1 MEDLFGLEDD
11 DDDIRANAL
20 GSDSILDTP
29 SKNVE
34 GFRDFVKSGGAQK
47 RQANQD
53 NLIGFK
59 DFVKSEGENHRKQQA
74 NLALFNASSQNP
86 DQAAKDLSIAQAENL
101 PVEVI
106 QSDRPFYTAQDQFN
120 KSLNDSLD
128 LPSTRSWLANNQEYA
143 PLAQDT
149 LAQLGLIEKSVR
161 NLVGATVGLAGMSGA
176 SAGTSVAITSRVMER
191 LPLPEFIDPLWEGL
205 EYVGESL
212 ESGGDVVVDFSQ
224 DRIQSQDNKFDMTVA
239 GFGQMLGQMG
249 ALKYSAK
256 LAWPLMFAMGMYES
270 RRLIEDDPDSAG
282 SSQGIQDLEVILGGA
297 ETAITEMVS
306 TYAQLK
312 LFKVPAAM
320 GVTNKLKAN
329 LITLAGGAASEGLQ
343 ETMESMLRDYVHS
356 TLSADDEYEL
366 EDSFGQ
372 SIKEGE
378 IGSYVGLVTQLFL
391 NGIRGTRARRDK
403 KFFDD
408 LNKAS
413 EDQPLKDRSQK
424 AYESMAE
431 AVTEHISQDNET
443 GEPITEFHV
452 NAETFKQ
459 TMAELDATPE
469 QIELMFPGMT
479 EQLDEAI
486 LENDDVTVPVANFVG
501 RVAGSDVGN
510 ALSPHLRRD
519 GNALS
524 LTEQIAAEKEAGS
537 FTDIITKGAEKII
550 ADQKTTEEFKASANE
565 VKNIIEGQ
573 LNAAGRFSKDVNK
586 KYAEFVRDFYITQ
599 AQATGISPSEYYE
612 RYPYKVSDGSIPA
625 TSDADVL
632 TQAKNAGYLGADP
645 SEASE
650 WLRAVAKGLDMSLE
664 GRMERARE
672 MGFDIDEL
680 RYHGTDAAFDSFDI
694 KAERVNRAQN
704 LEGIYTTNRKDSAEG
719 YGDNLLTLL
728 IKKGK
733 VADGDVMPNQAMIDK
748 YEELLIEEGSYTREE
763 SDGKGGF
770 KINDW
775 FYKEILPAYAETGRM
790 KPNLPGSLKTEVL
803 KAGGYTSAK
812 DGPETVNFYAND
824 VRSIDAAFDPDYADS
839 SNLLAQARSKIADA
853 KAMGF
858 DVDNPVIRTDG
869 FKVID
874 SYRGPTYFVTPDYAG
889 DTDGIYHFTEQYAK
903 ALREGPQNLK
913 GAEVDSTLS
922 DKNYVIPEANSFFIR
937 VKNTATVKDLQDAG
951 WPEKTSVSHLTDEM
965 IEALEAKGFD
975 SAKGGI
981 DNVYGDEII
990 VFDPKNIRSVDAM
1003 FDPSQ
1008 SDSSNLLAQPA
1019 IRRKNKRLKPG
1030 KKKVTVKE
1038 VGEFFDE
1045 LHLKKN
1051 GEVWSYDN
1059 PEHVRQVTNRLNAE
1073 FRYQMEEDVMGL
1085 GWYDEDFA
1093 NTLELTMKIIPELR
1107 DNPPLQRLLS
1117 VVAAILSNGNKAK
1130 KNWEYAAE
1138 SMVHFLDEGSFPLRN
1153 PDSGKVYGIRGQN
1166 ISKHLDLLNK
1176 MVADLGVD
1184 QTSELM
1190 LQPHTIK
1197 ELRVIKK
1204 KYGGGAIEG
1213 VQTDIR
1219 LGVVMFGEKIGPFM
1233 MNMNGIH
1240 EVTIDS
1246 WMTRQANRHFGKMV
1260 DHTGNESTGLTGAP
1274 KNAKERAVM
1283 KKMINAVAKRN
1294 KVTPQDAQAVLW
1306 YYEQQL
1312 FSSLGTNSTPEAF
1325 SDGAKTWINKREQ
1338 EGKRRSESGEQ
1349 LIRQANEDQNAER
1362 EGVFNQTAR
1371 VQAQLSRAS
1380 EIINIPGIGDVEFG
1394 IYDKAVEAAKSYA
1407 KKSGIEYQEVEER
1420 IPVSRERAE
1429 KIAREFDLMEHRPN
1443 DPDVAAAY
1451 DALIKETLAQFE
1463 TVLETGLKIE
1473 FFTGEDPYP
1482 NTPREAILDVIED
1495 NHLWVYPTEPSSFG
1509 NDGAFDDSNNP
1520 LLQETEFVIDGR
1532 VLLANDVFRITHDYF
1547 GHIKNGNGFRAGGE
1561 ENAWQSHAGMYSPL
1575 ARRALTTET
1584 RGQNSWANYGPHGD
1598 RNRTA
1603 KTEDTIFA
1611 DQKIGLLPEWVS
1623 NEQRQT
1629 DKTRLER
1636 HRRLLGERL
1645 QGAIRADGR
1654 IDLAHFTNEEFDRTD
1669 PSRGGTGADRRS
1681 RFGIQNGT
1689 FFGVTSAVQNGY
1701 RFEEVTGRT
1710 AKFTSIAPES
1720 VYAVEDDYLELVQ
1733 RFPAGNIDI
1742 DGTLDALVENG
1753 FSAVFLES
1761 PTHGKVIVARDPL
1774 QIEESRDITQQ
1785 EMSGAAPIKSTMLE
1799 QGDVF
1804 NQTKVEQTDTAEFKE
1819 WAGTDQVID
1828 SDEINSTDFSGEG
1841 PFVMKGFHATT
1852 HDVQE
1857 FDSSVKGNPDGQFGQ
1872 VNYFTSSDYDAET
1885 NYLAD
1890 GTDLTSR
1897 IESRTERLEQELED
1911 SLGDDF
1917 YDLKTIARIDRIEE
1931 VTGTRISPIYVRE
1944 ISMAAEELAKKEL
1957 VGDGSQVMEVY
1968 LKTEKPFVVS
1978 ESPGG
1983 TPILELFNY
1992 ETVNNAS
1999 IEQAAEQSGI
2009 DDAVL
2014 RDLIEKGDSAG
2025 YRNATNEEQEALD
2038 LVESLRWEIQEQE
2051 SEEVFQAIRDVA
2063 IRYDIDGA
2071 ELLGDLY
2078 GKLSDELSDG
2088 SVEHGLLEGILR
2100 ENKDLTGAYDYDN
2113 GESVGNN
2120 IIRDIIKE
2128 LGYDS
2133 IILKDA
2139 EQRFSG
2145 MEMAQ
2150 GTSHIHIFDAN
2161 NTNIKSVDNAGTF
2174 DPANPNIYA
2183 QPGWHGTGNGIFDK
2197 FSLEA
2202 MGTGEGAQA
2211 YGWGMYFAGKRS
2223 IAEWYRDKLS
2233 GGQWDIFF
2241 NGKKLGSPSSIRNSF
2256 MMLLYK
2262 TPTNPDEFI
2271 AAQVGFIKSD
2281 PLVMD
2286 AISDGSATWSEVLHE
2301 EVGRALDMDG
2311 TKDFAS
2317 EVHAKIDGFDVDSVE
2332 VKFKGELYEVNLPE
2346 DSELMVWD
2354 GMLKN
2359 MSAPVQEKIKAA
2371 ILSIGAPPDGLV
2383 INLDGT
2389 VDPDISGRIVY
2400 EYISE
2405 HFRENA
2411 VFAYP
2416 ALTDIGDDVWDET
2429 EKDTSL
2435 LLNKHGI
2442 PGLMYEDGTSR
2453 GNKKGTTSNYV
2464 IWDEEVVTIES
2475 VNDEK
2480 RQAEL
2485 LEQNKR
2491 DAVRGTFDPSK
2502 LLTTLNEDADY
2513 TTFLHESAHFF
2524 LTVYADQAG
2533 QENAPLRTT
2542 EDMQTLLDWFGVKD
2556 LATWNSMSVDEQRK
2570 FHEQFA
2576 MSFEGYLME
2585 GKAPSVKMQGL
2596 FDRFA
2601 AWLRNAYRSIKDLNE
2616 IFKKEFGYDMPI
2628 MTGEVRQVMDRMLA
2642 SEDQITQAKEVQN
2655 MMPMYENQEDSDMD
2669 DEEWTDYKAAQ
2680 QEADDAANMKLGQD
2694 NARQVK
2700 WLSNAK
2706 SKIIA
2711 RMQSKVRGLRKE
2723 AREDIAAEVTSQPV
2737 YRAVQFFRRGEIVNE
2752 EGEIEKVEEHKL
2764 DSTAIK
2770 EFYEDTPVDEVPDL
2784 GNLKGMTKQGGI
2796 APDVAAQL
2804 MNYPTVD
2811 EMIKDLT
2818 EAKPVKQE
2826 IDEQV
2831 DAFMLENHGELMDQ
2845 KAIDAAVDSALHTEA
2860 RSRLL
2865 STELRHLAKSGQ
2877 PVRVLTEAAKR
2888 SAQLR
2893 LEGKKFVDVRPKKYI
2908 AAEARSSKAVF
2919 NALQRGDTEGA
2930 IQAKREQLLNN
2941 QLAIESQKIVDE
2953 FEKGRVRAN
2962 KSQKKSAQKKMRGEF
2977 LLQLNHLYGRF
2988 DLRKS
2993 VSLKEQTE
3001 ERKPIADWITAETEK
3016 MAAAMPGLPG
3026 WILDDSLKKSYKQM
3040 NILEFRDLMDSVTQ
3054 LETLARREENM
3065 YQAVRNQTYEQEI
3078 SSILAEFEEAN
3089 PDVFEEPGVPKRYR
3103 KDDKPY
3109 NERLRDNRW
3118 SGLDGE
3124 LINVENLLDMM
3135 TGGKGKKVFES
3146 LFSRISKA
3154 QDNRNE
3160 LMLKIGNML
3169 NDVTNAYTLAE
3180 RHNMSGSRSE
3190 KGWQTSTGRYVTRE
3204 NRIMVGVY
3212 NGSVEGQQRLRD
3224 GNGYT
3229 EVEMEEII
3237 DSLEEKDV
3245 NLIKKFWQ
3253 ISEEVIW
3260 PRLKA
3265 VDERTVGIAAPKV
3278 IATPYMTRFGE
3289 VGGGYAPL
3297 VYDGDMD
3304 VRVYELNNEKSV
3316 GDLLGGLVHTA
3327 ATARSASH
3335 ERLDAVDKHLD
3346 LRLTSMTSKLNETVH
3361 DVTHREAIA
3370 DTYRLLQ
3377 DDKVAQVIK
3386 TLSGPKV
3393 YRAITNR
3400 VRMVARKPHQPTGF
3414 LDTALWHIRKNTLIG
3429 MMGYSFNTVA
3439 INLLGVSPMIGKVGG
3454 GRYLRALAKITTTY
3468 FDEEN
3473 GAYDDSEVKNAYNW
3487 VLEKS
3492 QYMRNRLASIDR
3504 DLNESVS
3511 TIASKGSFMPKMT
3524 MMFAPLGMMDRIV
3537 TMPGWIAGYELGLEK
3552 YDGDETAAVEFA
3564 DRVVRGSQGAGRP
3577 WDLAQ
3582 ITSDDSA
3589 LGGKFAKNFTMFYNF
3604 FSAQLGT
3611 MRVQSNIAGR
3621 QISDGDI
3628 ARAAMTVAHSILYV
3642 IVIPSTLEALARG
3655 QCGDDPDAADYGY
3668 CAVRSSALFTGA
3680 FFPIIRSMVPAIIHD
3695 FDSDTMSFGVQLSPI
3710 ESSLKTISSMPGA
3723 AFDIATGEPTKADWR
3738 NLLKGTGYITGLPSA
3753 QAWRSIDAY
3762 IQLMDG
3768 DSDDWTDLLTGVPY
3782 D

>member
-161 NLVGATVGLAGMSGA
+161 NLVGATVGLAGMSAA

-356 TLSADDEYEL
+356 ALSADDEYEL

-839 SNLLAQARSKIADA
+839 SNLLAQ
-853 KAMGF
+853 
-858 DVDNPVIRTDG
+858 
-869 FKVID
+869 
-874 SYRGPTYFVTPDYAG
+874 
-889 DTDGIYHFTEQYAK
+889 
-903 ALREGPQNLK
+903 
-913 GAEVDSTLS
+913 
-922 DKNYVIPEANSFFIR
+922 
-937 VKNTATVKDLQDAG
+937 
-951 WPEKTSVSHLTDEM
+951 
-965 IEALEAKGFD
+965 
-975 SAKGGI
+975 
-981 DNVYGDEII
+981 
-990 VFDPKNIRSVDAM
+990 
-1003 FDPSQ
+1003 
-1008 SDSSNLLAQPA
+1008 PA

-1093 NTLELTMKIIPELR
+1093 NTLELTMKIIPDLR

-1584 RGQNSWANYGPHGD
+1584 RGQNSWVNYGPHGD

-1689 FFGVTSAVQNGY
+1689 FFGVTSAVQNRY
-1701 RFEEVTGRT
+1701 RWENVTGRT
-1710 AKFTSIAPES
+1710 AKFASFAPES

-2078 GKLSDELSDG
+2078 EKLSDELSDG
-2088 SVEHGLLEGILR
+2088 SVEHGYLEGILR
-2100 ENKDLTGAYDYDN
+2100 ENEDLTGAYDYDN

-2139 EQRFSG
+2139 EQRFSS
-2145 MEMAQ
+2145 MEMAR
-2150 GTSHIHIFDAN
+2150 GTAHIHIFDAN

-2174 DPANPNIYA
+2174 DPSNPNIYA
-2183 QPGWHGTGNGIFDK
+2183 QPGWHGTPNGIFDK

-2211 YGWGMYFAGKRS
+2211 YGWGMYFAGRRA
-2223 IAEWYRDKLS
+2223 IGEFYRDALS
-2233 GGQWDIFF
+2233 QSDQDYTLRGQTRAEYENGNEHLGIAVKQLGIRTLGQPTGFVVTVEPFEVARQEIIEEMKAEIDLWSTDADID
-2241 NGKKLGSPSSIRNSF
+2241 P
-2256 MMLLYK
+2256 
-2262 TPTNPDEFI
+2262 
-2271 AAQVGFIKSD
+2271 SD
-2281 PLVMD
+2281 PNKEHFKQIDDRNVAELLE
-2286 AISDGSATWSEVLHE
+2286 AIEV
-2301 EVGRALDMDG
+2301 
-2311 TKDFAS
+2311 
-2317 EVHAKIDGFDVDSVE
+2317 VE
-2332 VKFKGELYEVNLPE
+2332 SIESGDITAERKGNLYEVTLPE
-2346 DSELMVWD
+2346 DSDLLYRD
-2354 GMLKN
+2354 AT
-2359 MSAPVQEKIKAA
+2359 MSNQTKGISDKIKVGLKGWAA
-2371 ILSIGAPPDGLV
+2371 KLE
-2383 INLDGT
+2383 INLDTKSKAAEKAHQFASDNPELNNPPVLGNKAGKL
-2389 VDPDISGRIVY
+2389 DIRANRVNNAIFSLQESGVLD
-2400 EYISE
+2400 S
-2405 HFRENA
+2405 
-2411 VFAYP
+2411 
-2416 ALTDIGDDVWDET
+2416 DSSVWDDLTGRDVYKLIVGLMEELAGGPGYT
-2429 EKDTSL
+2429 RGDRSASL
-2435 LLNKHGI
+2435 YLNSLGI
-2442 PGLMYEDGTSR
+2442 PGLRYKDNVSR
-2453 GNKKGTTSNYV
+2453 DSDNDNTDNYV
-2464 IWDEEVVTIES
+2464 IWDEDVVTIES

-2556 LATWNSMSVDEQRK
+2556 LATWNSMSVDEQLK

-2576 MSFEGYLME
+2576 MSFEG
-2585 GKAPSVKMQGL
+2585 
-2596 FDRFA
+2596 
-2601 AWLRNAYRSIKDLNE
+2601 
-2616 IFKKEFGYDMPI
+2616 
-2628 MTGEVRQVMDRMLA
+2628 
-2642 SEDQITQAKEVQN
+2642 
-2655 MMPMYENQEDSDMD
+2655 
-2669 DEEWTDYKAAQ
+2669 
-2680 QEADDAANMKLGQD
+2680 
-2694 NARQVK
+2694 
-2700 WLSNAK
+2700 
-2706 SKIIA
+2706 
-2711 RMQSKVRGLRKE
+2711 
-2723 AREDIAAEVTSQPV
+2723 
-2737 YRAVQFFRRGEIVNE
+2737 
-2752 EGEIEKVEEHKL
+2752 
-2764 DSTAIK
+2764 
-2770 EFYEDTPVDEVPDL
+2770 
-2784 GNLKGMTKQGGI
+2784 
-2796 APDVAAQL
+2796 
-2804 MNYPTVD
+2804 
-2811 EMIKDLT
+2811 
-2818 EAKPVKQE
+2818 
-2826 IDEQV
+2826 
-2831 DAFMLENHGELMDQ
+2831 
-2845 KAIDAAVDSALHTEA
+2845 
-2860 RSRLL
+2860 
-2865 STELRHLAKSGQ
+2865 
-2877 PVRVLTEAAKR
+2877 
-2888 SAQLR
+2888 
-2893 LEGKKFVDVRPKKYI
+2893 
-2908 AAEARSSKAVF
+2908 
-2919 NALQRGDTEGA
+2919 
-2930 IQAKREQLLNN
+2930 
-2941 QLAIESQKIVDE
+2941 
-2953 FEKGRVRAN
+2953 
-2962 KSQKKSAQKKMRGEF
+2962 
-2977 LLQLNHLYGRF
+2977 
-2988 DLRKS
+2988 
-2993 VSLKEQTE
+2993 
-3001 ERKPIADWITAETEK
+3001 
-3016 MAAAMPGLPG
+3016 
-3026 WILDDSLKKSYKQM
+3026 
-3040 NILEFRDLMDSVTQ
+3040 
-3054 LETLARREENM
+3054 
-3065 YQAVRNQTYEQEI
+3065 
-3078 SSILAEFEEAN
+3078 
-3089 PDVFEEPGVPKRYR
+3089 
-3103 KDDKPY
+3103 
-3109 NERLRDNRW
+3109 
-3118 SGLDGE
+3118 
-3124 LINVENLLDMM
+3124 
-3135 TGGKGKKVFES
+3135 
-3146 LFSRISKA
+3146 
-3154 QDNRNE
+3154 
-3160 LMLKIGNML
+3160 
-3169 NDVTNAYTLAE
+3169 
-3180 RHNMSGSRSE
+3180 
-3190 KGWQTSTGRYVTRE
+3190 
-3204 NRIMVGVY
+3204 
-3212 NGSVEGQQRLRD
+3212 
-3224 GNGYT
+3224 
-3229 EVEMEEII
+3229 
-3237 DSLEEKDV
+3237 
-3245 NLIKKFWQ
+3245 
-3253 ISEEVIW
+3253 
-3260 PRLKA
+3260 
-3265 VDERTVGIAAPKV
+3265 
-3278 IATPYMTRFGE
+3278 
-3289 VGGGYAPL
+3289 
-3297 VYDGDMD
+3297 
-3304 VRVYELNNEKSV
+3304 
-3316 GDLLGGLVHTA
+3316 
-3327 ATARSASH
+3327 
-3335 ERLDAVDKHLD
+3335 
-3346 LRLTSMTSKLNETVH
+3346 
-3361 DVTHREAIA
+3361 
-3370 DTYRLLQ
+3370 
-3377 DDKVAQVIK
+3377 
-3386 TLSGPKV
+3386 
-3393 YRAITNR
+3393 
-3400 VRMVARKPHQPTGF
+3400 
-3414 LDTALWHIRKNTLIG
+3414 
-3429 MMGYSFNTVA
+3429 
-3439 INLLGVSPMIGKVGG
+3439 
-3454 GRYLRALAKITTTY
+3454 
-3468 FDEEN
+3468 
-3473 GAYDDSEVKNAYNW
+3473 
-3487 VLEKS
+3487 
-3492 QYMRNRLASIDR
+3492 
-3504 DLNESVS
+3504 
-3511 TIASKGSFMPKMT
+3511 
-3524 MMFAPLGMMDRIV
+3524 
-3537 TMPGWIAGYELGLEK
+3537 
-3552 YDGDETAAVEFA
+3552 
-3564 DRVVRGSQGAGRP
+3564 
-3577 WDLAQ
+3577 
-3582 ITSDDSA
+3582 
-3589 LGGKFAKNFTMFYNF
+3589 
-3604 FSAQLGT
+3604 
-3611 MRVQSNIAGR
+3611 
-3621 QISDGDI
+3621 
-3628 ARAAMTVAHSILYV
+3628 
-3642 IVIPSTLEALARG
+3642 
-3655 QCGDDPDAADYGY
+3655 
-3668 CAVRSSALFTGA
+3668 
-3680 FFPIIRSMVPAIIHD
+3680 
-3695 FDSDTMSFGVQLSPI
+3695 
-3710 ESSLKTISSMPGA
+3710 
-3723 AFDIATGEPTKADWR
+3723 
-3738 NLLKGTGYITGLPSA
+3738 
-3753 QAWRSIDAY
+3753 
-3762 IQLMDG
+3762 
-3768 DSDDWTDLLTGVPY
+3768 
-3782 D
+3782 